1 MSTIPHETRDTHSF
15 VDTAGKTWSFNF
27 NGYDMKRIDRCFAPY
42 NATVKDKN
50 EAIYILDQVG
60 ILTRINEIYFLLD
73 VLWFVLQPQAE
84 KEGITDEDFGR
95 RLAGDVLADA
105 QKAFT
110 AAYVDFFP
118 NALTRSSLRELA
130 EKARE
135 AAEEVR
141 HAVIAKKIEEDPTEL
156 MTAIQ
161 EALQKQRTKALANV
175 RETFDDSPGNTAAS
189 LDSPTRTTTTSANS
203 NGLLSDD

>member
-135 AAEEVR
+135 AAEEAR
-141 HAVIAKKIEEDPTEL
+141 LTVIQKKAAEDPNDL
-156 MTAIQ
+156 KNAILD
-161 EALQKQRTKALANV
+161 ALTTQRQKNLANV
-175 RETFDDSPGNTAAS
+175 RAAFGESPGNTAAS
-189 LDSPTRTTTTSANS
+189 PDSRTPSTIPSANS
-203 NGLLSDD
+203 NGSPSGD